1 MKAIRKGDRGN
12 HVKSLQELLNKQ
24 GAILNSDGIFGLKT
38 ELAVKKVQRKKVCML
53 TASLVEKHS

>member
-38 ELAVKKVQRKKVCML
+38 ELAVKKCNVKRSAC
-53 TASLVEKHS
+53 